1 MRRLTLGLVF
11 FSMCSVVA
19 SDSHAGPVF
28 VAYTVSGTPGNYEL
42 DFSVTNNMTAW
53 HQNVYLFGVS
63 LSGFDVASSPP
74 PFFSLGA
81 TTLNFAFY
89 GGSNTQYNT
98 NWQADPTQMDLFPG
112 KTLSGFIA
120 HDTDLVAP
128 TAVSWFAFSQ
138 DEVGFDNEPYTGGG
152 SFNSAFSLSNP
163 GFEGIATPTAA
174 VPEPYSL
181 TLIGTGLLCLV
192 AKRFLGK
199 QGRLTREASCDVR
212 TLTASDFR
220 THRGQPTR

>member
-1 MRRLTLGLVF
+1 MKRLIFGLAFLVM
-11 FSMCSVVA
+11 SSIA
-19 SDSHAGPVF
+19 ANDSHAGPVF
-28 VAYTVSGTPGNYEL
+28 VSYTVSGTPGNYDL

-89 GGSNTQYNT
+89 GGSNTSYNT

-112 KTLSGFIA
+112 DTLSGFIA

-152 SFNSAFSLSNP
+152 SFNSALQPVES
-163 GFEGIATPTAA
+163 GIRGDRYSYSRRTRA
-174 VPEPYSL
+174 V
-181 TLIGTGLLCLV
+181 
-192 AKRFLGK
+192 
-199 QGRLTREASCDVR
+199 
-212 TLTASDFR
+212 
-220 THRGQPTR
+220 

>member
-1 MRRLTLGLVF
+1 
-11 FSMCSVVA
+11 MCSVVA

-28 VAYTVSGTPGNYEL
+28 VAYSVSGTPGNYDL

-63 LSGFDVASSPP
+63 LSGFDVASSPS

-112 KTLSGFIA
+112 NTLSGFIA

-152 SFNSAFSLSNP
+152 SFNSAFSQSNP
-163 GFEGIATPTAA
+163 AFEGIATPTAA
-174 VPEPYSL
+174 VPETCSL
-181 TLIGTGLLCLV
+181 TLIGTGLLCLL

-199 QGRLTREASCDVR
+199 QGRVTREASYDVR
-212 TLTASDFR
+212 TLTASDFQ
-220 THRGQPTR
+220 THRGQPAR

>member
-1 MRRLTLGLVF
+1 MKRLIFGLAFLVM
-11 FSMCSVVA
+11 SSIA
-19 SDSHAGPVF
+19 ANDSYAGPVF
-28 VAYTVSGTPGNYEL
+28 VSYTVSGMPGNYDL

-98 NWQADPTQMDLFPG
+98 NWQANPTQMDLFPG
-112 KTLSGFIA
+112 NTLSGFIA

-152 SFNSAFSLSNP
+152 SFNSAFSSSNP
-163 GFEGIATPTAA
+163 GFEGLATPLASA
-174 VPEPYSL
+174 VPEPSSFVMTSILICSL
-181 TLIGTGLLCLV
+181 LGISRVCRRGRPTIAV
-192 AKRFLGK
+192 A
-199 QGRLTREASCDVR
+199 
-212 TLTASDFR
+212 
-220 THRGQPTR
+220 